1 MVGQGG
7 TAGRL
12 TRVRIGDRLQTG
24 RRSLKR
30 IFLAPFSA
38 AAKYHTFELRDLKF
52 ESFDF
57 CALRACQEFCVLRS
71 CEEMKKNTP
80 RTQSSKIFSDERID
94 PLLSQVQ
101 SKDAESL
108 LGETGLAGQ
117 LKKRLAERMLEAE
130 LNHPLAEQSAQG
142 KTGNH
147 RNGSSAKTVIT
158 PAGD

>member
-71 CEEMKKNTP
+71 CEDMKKRKSN
-80 RTQSSKIFSDERID
+80 ER
-94 PLLSQVQ
+94 
-101 SKDAESL
+101 K
-108 LGETGLAGQ
+108 GE
-117 LKKRLAERMLEAE
+117 ER
-130 LNHPLAEQSAQG
+130 Q
-142 KTGNH
+142 TGNSGEENIF
-147 RNGSSAKTVIT
+147 R
-158 PAGD
+158 

>member
-52 ESFDF
+52 ESFAF
-57 CALRACQEFCVLRS
+57 CALRACQEFCGVRS
-71 CEEMKKNTP
+71 CEDMKKRNSHD
-80 RTQSSKIFSDERID
+80 RQDEERHTANSEQQNIY
-94 PLLSQVQ
+94 
-101 SKDAESL
+101 
-108 LGETGLAGQ
+108 
-117 LKKRLAERMLEAE
+117 RLTDR
-130 LNHPLAEQSAQG
+130 PLAEPGTEQRCGVAVRRNW
-142 KTGNH
+142 TG
-147 RNGSSAKTVIT
+147 RSTEETVGGAD
-158 PAGD
+158 AGG